1 MYLLVLVNNVRNERV
16 IKAFGKRL
24 FELREAKGIS
34 QQELAD
40 NADISVTQVGRI
52 ERGSVNTTISTIHVL
67 AQALEVAPY
76 ELLKSG
82 KA

>member
-1 MYLLVLVNNVRNERV
+1 MWVINVRNERM

-24 FELREAKGIS
+24 RELRESKGIS

-52 ERGSVNTTISTIHVL
+52 ERGMVNTTISTIYVL
-67 AQALEVAPY
+67 AEALEIAPY
-76 ELLKSG
+76 ELLRTG
-82 KA
+82 KG